1 MREECREPLDVELWG
16 RAASGDNDAFGLLFD
31 RHATAVYNFCFR
43 RIGSWSAAED
53 LTSVVFMQAW
63 RRRKEIKPQGD
74 DLLPWLL
81 AVANK
86 VVGNAR
92 RSRRRHRA
100 LMAKLSEERPTH
112 DHAEDVAARVDDER
126 AMRRI
131 LEALARLPPKEKEV
145 MELCVLGEL
154 TYAEASTALCI
165 PIGTIRSR
173 LSQARKRLRQ
183 FNIPTDDT
191 TIVLTS
197 ETTEGKP

>member
-1 MREECREPLDVELWG
+1 MREECRAPLDVELWG
-16 RAASGDNDAFGLLFD
+16 RAASGDSDAFGLLFD

-100 LMAKLSEERPTH
+100 LMAKLSEEDPRTTTPRMWP
-112 DHAEDVAARVDDER
+112 HAWMTSARC
-126 AMRRI
+126 A
-131 LEALARLPPKEKEV
+131 
-145 MELCVLGEL
+145 G
-154 TYAEASTALCI
+154 Y
-165 PIGTIRSR
+165 SR
-173 LSQARKRLRQ
+173 NSRGSRQRKGR
-183 FNIPTDDT
+183 
-191 TIVLTS
+191 
-197 ETTEGKP
+197 